1 MYNTESRELYSIVL
15 MLTGLAYLSQRV
27 YPSSSFAYFLFYPCN
42 NLNEQ
47 KNNNRMF
54 TAFSYSRSILVLF
67 EHKCSG
73 PRTPRNEHQWTC
85 LADDESTSWPIGF
98 CVTSEWQV
106 KWAIGCKQKKLEHTP
121 TIHCLPMQ
129 CHSAQHK
136 VNLTQFS
143 SIETII
149 TKVSIKTIDWNSD
162 HIAALTDSSILMK
175 TNLFFFYLKRGVR
188 PVAQQ
193 MQEPTHCS
201 HIIT

>member
-1 MYNTESRELYSIVL
+1 MFRSSNT
-15 MLTGLAYLSQRV
+15 A
-27 YPSSSFAYFLFYPCN
+27 
-42 NLNEQ
+42 
-47 KNNNRMF
+47 
-54 TAFSYSRSILVLF
+54 
-67 EHKCSG
+67 
-73 PRTPRNEHQWTC
+73 QWTSMNAFGRWRVHE
-85 LADDESTSWPIGF
+85 LTNWLLRDEW
-98 CVTSEWQV
+98 VTGESVQLG
-106 KWAIGCKQKKLEHTP
+106 ASKKNLKHTP

-136 VNLTQFS
+136 VNLTQFI